1 MGCCGVATEDK
12 KINQNERYTQNQNQN
27 HNNTRNLNNQNNQ
40 NNQTK
45 TNSINV
51 FPNPLTKTNEEIQNK
66 ISQNNINPLIKTNDN
81 SISININ
88 NNPQQ
93 ISIQKSQQK
102 KEEPQKEK
110 VKSLKN
116 IKILDNVKEYL
127 PEDVTR
133 DEIEEMVMGAIG
145 DNVVQSSHFKKG
157 INLTRE
163 HVEALIDIIYM
174 NLIGTNN
181 GDKNYD
187 EILGDVKLKIGFCD
201 VNSESVKNIMFKG
214 QNPTEDEIEQVLEQF
229 KSSINP
235 KLFVIELLD

>member
-12 KINQNERYTQNQNQN
+12 KDNPNERYKN
-27 HNNTRNLNNQNNQ
+27 HNHINTRNLNNPNIQL
-40 NNQTK
+40 
-45 TNSINV
+45 NSVNVINI
-51 FPNPLTKTNEEIQNK
+51 PLKKANEEIQNK
-66 ISQNNINPLIKTNDN
+66 SEENNINPLTNTNDK

-93 ISIQKSQQK
+93 ISIQKSQKK
-102 KEEPQKEK
+102 KEERQKEK
-110 VKSLKN
+110 VKSFKN
-116 IKILDNVKEYL
+116 IQILDNVKEYL
-127 PEDVTR
+127 PDDVTR
-133 DEIEEMVMGAIG
+133 DEIEEMVMVAIG
-145 DNVVQSSHFKKG
+145 DNVVKSSHYKKG

-214 QNPTEDEIEQVLEQF
+214 QNPTEAEIEQVLEQF